1 MNCTG
6 KSVCLRQLY
15 RYFVSG
21 LQGNNC
27 INESAYFTEIS
38 HLIPLAQHDYMFG
51 HEKTHK
57 VFFKPLKVLTQHN
70 STIRSVVVVLMNMKF

>member
-6 KSVCLRQLY
+6 KSVCSRQLY
-15 RYFVSG
+15 RYFVNG

-38 HLIPLAQHDYMFG
+38 HLIPLAQHGLMFG
-51 HEKTHK
+51 HADRDRLAHLYQFTVRKHKTK
-57 VFFKPLKVLTQHN
+57 KFVYISYGK
-70 STIRSVVVVLMNMKF
+70 SVS

>member
-6 KSVCLRQLY
+6 KSVCSRQLY

-38 HLIPLAQHDYMFG
+38 HLIPLAQHDFMFG
-51 HEKTHK
+51 HVFTAEK
-57 VFFKPLKVLTQHN
+57 
-70 STIRSVVVVLMNMKF
+70 SVYYMGKFS